1 LITENEPVGAIL
13 TKRYCHQGKAAAGT
27 KYAHGG
33 AQWASFPWPGSAL
46 LSLDLRLKRRAST
59 RVSTVGRP
67 GRHKTVTK
75 PTLYFGDFACP
86 QSCNSVTALAVM
98 PLFTDGQTIDM
109 PISILDLDGNVT
121 KVVLA
126 GRIDIAGARE
136 IEMPMAVVAGSR
148 RAVVV
153 DLSAVEFM
161 ASLGL
166 RGIVVS
172 ARSII
177 SKRGRIVLLMPQPQ
191 VEEVITTTGI
201 DQLIP
206 IYHDET
212 DAIAAVITTTG

>member
-1 LITENEPVGAIL
+1 MREHPRRFRERRSEGD
-13 TKRYCHQGKAAAGT
+13 R
-27 KYAHGG
+27 
-33 AQWASFPWPGSAL
+33 
-46 LSLDLRLKRRAST
+46 SLVF
-59 RVSTVGRP
+59 VSRP
-67 GRHKTVTK
+67 KCHKTVTK
-75 PTLYFGDFACP
+75 LLLNFGEFTRVKP
-86 QSCNSVTALAVM
+86 CNSVTGLAIM
-98 PLFTDGQTIDM
+98 PHSPDGQSIVM

-177 SKRGRIVLLMPQPQ
+177 SKRGKIVLLMPQPQ
-191 VEEVITTTGI
+191 VEEVITTAGI

-206 IYHDET
+206 IYHDES
-212 DAIAAVITTTG
+212 DAIAAIITTPG

>member
-1 LITENEPVGAIL
+1 M
-13 TKRYCHQGKAAAGT
+13 AG
-27 KYAHGG
+27 
-33 AQWASFPWPGSAL
+33 L
-46 LSLDLRLKRRAST
+46 E
-59 RVSTVGRP
+59 
-67 GRHKTVTK
+67 
-75 PTLYFGDFACP
+75 
-86 QSCNSVTALAVM
+86 SCNAVTALAIM
-98 PLFTDGQTIDM
+98 PCSPNGQTIVM
-109 PISILDLDGNVT
+109 PISVLDLDGSVT
-121 KVVLA
+121 KVILT
-126 GRIDIAGARE
+126 GRIDIAGSRE

-172 ARSII
+172 AKSII
-177 SKRGRIVLLMPQPQ
+177 SKRGKIVLLMPQPQ

-212 DAIAAVITTTG
+212 DAIAAVIATIG

>member
-1 LITENEPVGAIL
+1 L
-13 TKRYCHQGKAAAGT
+13 AAG
-27 KYAHGG
+27 
-33 AQWASFPWPGSAL
+33 F
-46 LSLDLRLKRRAST
+46 RERRRH
-59 RVSTVGRP
+59 RVC
-67 GRHKTVTK
+67 HKTVTK
-75 PTLYFGDFACP
+75 LPPYFSEFDRP
-86 QSCNSVTALAVM
+86 KSCNSVTALAIRPCSPNAQAIAM
-98 PLFTDGQTIDM
+98 T
-109 PISILDLDGNVT
+109 ISILDLDGNVT
-121 KVVLA
+121 KVVLT

-166 RGIVVS
+166 RGIGVS
-172 ARSII
+172 AKSII
-177 SKRGRIVLLMPQPQ
+177 NKRGKIVLLMPQPQ

-212 DAIAAVITTTG
+212 DAIAEVIATIG